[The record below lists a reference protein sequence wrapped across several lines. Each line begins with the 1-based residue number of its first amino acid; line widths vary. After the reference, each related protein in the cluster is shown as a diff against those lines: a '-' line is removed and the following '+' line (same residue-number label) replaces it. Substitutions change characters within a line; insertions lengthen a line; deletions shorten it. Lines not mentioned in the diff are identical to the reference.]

1 MLRSAAGEANER
13 PLQNP
18 FGADEVC
25 RMAWV
30 VFWGGGGGGGGAYL
44 SHLRGRPSQKSVTWR
59 ESR

>member
-30 VFWGGGGGGGGAYL
+30 VFWGGGGVVEGLTCRICVVGP
-44 SHLRGRPSQKSVTWR
+44 RKSQ
-59 ESR
+59 